1 MTTPS
6 ATKKEEAQKKCLSA
20 KVQTKK
26 LKRHSNQ
33 WLTGDYDRSYPQKN
47 CKSLVLFGKHTEI
60 YITLDAV
67 SHFGVLI
74 YLATPPT
81 STSLPAVAQS
91 WVSDD
96 WATVSEAALS
106 EAAVATSWMILGRVK
121 RSNGQTALA
130 QSQNVLYNWP
140 LPVRRKHAAR
150 LVVIIFIVLEH
161 LRTIYVQCLSVIC
174 RPLWQS
180 LGQLLLPN
188 LVNPKAARSLRVCNE
203 ETHNCETNHALTQP
217 LTRPCST

>member
-91 WVSDD
+91 
-96 WATVSEAALS
+96 
-106 EAAVATSWMILGRVK
+106 
-121 RSNGQTALA
+121 
-130 QSQNVLYNWP
+130 
-140 LPVRRKHAAR
+140 
-150 LVVIIFIVLEH
+150 
-161 LRTIYVQCLSVIC
+161 
-174 RPLWQS
+174 
-180 LGQLLLPN
+180 
-188 LVNPKAARSLRVCNE
+188 
-203 ETHNCETNHALTQP
+203 
-217 LTRPCST
+217 